1 MIVSDVTAKVL
12 ERVYSVIKSRANS
25 DPETSYVAALNH
37 SGLTKVA
44 EKFGEEAIETVI
56 SAVTRNRDQTIHES
70 ADLLFMLMVLW
81 AQMDISPEEIFAELT
96 RREGTSGHQEKQM
109 RDKG

>member
-44 EKFGEEAIETVI
+44 EKFGEEAIETNGQSNIYSIHFAHNNLI
-56 SAVTRNRDQTIHES
+56 S
-70 ADLLFMLMVLW
+70 FY
-81 AQMDISPEEIFAELT
+81 
-96 RREGTSGHQEKQM
+96 
-109 RDKG
+109 KGM